1 MRAIEILLVEGPGED
16 RLATFDAM
24 TRKRLVNSVHVV
36 DSCASALAY
45 LKGQSQFP
53 EVRRPDLIV
62 LDWKPQE
69 HAAVEFLRGVRADAR
84 LKAIPVVVLLP
95 PDRDERAI
103 EACACYASLH
113 LAKPID
119 VGTFIHALTSLE
131 KYWFEILTFPEAA
144 SAPPAHRSETPESNR
159 GVSEQT
165 LRLLLVEDNPADV
178 LLFQDAVDRDGLF
191 RASLTHVVRLRDAE
205 AEVRSQ
211 SFDLIVTDLGLPDSS
226 GIETFRQLQAAAPGL
241 PIIVLTGNEDDAI
254 GHEALRHG
262 AQDYLVKGE
271 LSGRA
276 LARAARY
283 AVDKKSYQQRLQQAS
298 RLEAVGRLTAG
309 VAHDFN
315 NILAVIRGNA
325 ELLTLAE
332 SPEVVEGATDIRKAA
347 DRGVALARQ
356 LLSFSRQR
364 AMTRTALDLNELIHK
379 FAPTL
384 KRLLGGPVEV
394 ALALAPE
401 LPLISADAGMLEQVL
416 LNLAVNARDAMPS
429 GGTLRITTTA
439 IEFAPGSD
447 FSHPGA
453 YPGKFASVAITDTG
467 TGMSPTVLEHL
478 FDPFFTTKPFGAGSG
493 LGLATVHG
501 IVQQHR
507 GWVEVSSQIGA
518 GSTFQIFLPVANAVV
533 EKAQAPVES
542 TKGGIETILFIE
554 DEASLRM
561 LVAKHMTL
569 HGYKVL
575 DAADAREAL
584 RHWAE
589 QKSEID
595 LVLSDITL
603 PDGENGM
610 ALAESFLAERP
621 DLPVVLTSG
630 YSADLTS
637 GAVAL
642 EEGVNFLQKPYELGR
657 VLLTVRQ
664 RLDAGRRRR
673 EEREREKGAAA
684 HE

>member
-1 MRAIEILLVEGPGED
+1 MRAIEILLIQGPGAD
-16 RLATFDAM
+16 RSATFDAM
-24 TRKRLVNSVHVV
+24 TRKRLINSVHVV
-36 DSCASALAY
+36 DSCAAALAY
-45 LKGQSQFP
+45 LDGQSELP

-62 LDWKPQE
+62 LDWKAQE
-69 HAAVEFLRGVRADAR
+69 DAAVEFLRSVRADAR
-84 LKAIPVVVLLP
+84 LQAIPIVALLP
-95 PDRDERAI
+95 PERDERAI
-103 EACACYASLH
+103 EACARYATLQ
-113 LAKPID
+113 LPKPID
-119 VGTFIHALTSLE
+119 VGTFIHTLTSLE
-131 KYWFEILTFPEAA
+131 KYWFEILTFPDTAKAEHARP
-144 SAPPAHRSETPESNR
+144 SEPPQSTR
-159 GVSEQT
+159 GRPTEQT
-165 LRLLLVEDNPADV
+165 LRLLLVEDNLADV
-178 LLFQDAVDRDGLF
+178 VLFQEAIDQDGLSG
-191 RASLTHVVRLRDAE
+191 ANLTHVARLRDAE
-205 AEVRSQ
+205 AELRSQ

-276 LARAARY
+276 LGRAARY

-315 NILAVIRGNA
+315 NILAVIRANA

-332 SPEVVEGATDIRKAA
+332 NPDVVEGATDIRKAA

-364 AMTRTALDLNELIHK
+364 AMTRAALDLNELISK
-379 FAPTL
+379 FTPTL
-384 KRLLGGPVEV
+384 KRLLGRSMEV
-394 ALALAPE
+394 ALELARE
-401 LPLISADAGMLEQVL
+401 LPAISADAGMLEQVL
-416 LNLAVNARDAMPS
+416 LNLAVNARDAMPR
-429 GGTLRITTTA
+429 GGTLRIATA
-439 IEFAPGSD
+439 TLELAPGRLS
-447 FSHPGA
+447 SHPGA
-453 YPGKFASVAITDTG
+453 YPGRFVCVAITDTG
-467 TGMSPTVLEHL
+467 TGMTPQVLDHL

-501 IVQQHR
+501 IIQQHR
-507 GWVEVSSQIGA
+507 GWIEVKSQLGV

-533 EKAQAPVES
+533 EKPQAPAES
-542 TKGGIETILFIE
+542 VDGAGETILFIE

-561 LVAKHMTL
+561 LVAKHMSA
-569 HGYKVL
+569 HGYHVL
-575 DAADAREAL
+575 AAADAREAR

-589 QKSEID
+589 KKSEID

-610 ALAESFLAERP
+610 KLAESFLAERP
-621 DLPVVLTSG
+621 DVPVVLSSG

-637 GAVAL
+637 GALAL
-642 EEGVNFLQKPYELGR
+642 EEGVNFLQKPYELGK
-657 VLLTVRQ
+657 VLRTLRERLEARQ
-664 RLDAGRRRR
+664 RPRAGS
-673 EEREREKGAAA
+673 GGDS
-684 HE
+684 